1 MENEIKVGDKVRTLE
16 PIGTTPKG
24 TIGIVQKTYIDGAV
38 CLLIAVENGIS
49 NIYCWTSELEIVQTK
64 EQMAADAK
72 DTAKHCNTPNLTET
86 ELEVLKKDAL
96 DKMIHPERQFTY
108 ESAMDWVKYE
118 AQLAHDIAVEYIRIN
133 RYLPEVLGKNA
144 VNLAKSI
151 VEGLKK
157 R

>member
-49 NIYCWTSELEIVQTK
+49 NIYCWPSEFEIVQTK
-64 EQMAADAK
+64 EQMEEA
-72 DTAKHCNTPNLTET
+72 NLNQWQS

-96 DKMIHPERQFTY
+96 DKMQHPERQFTY
-108 ESAMDWVKYE
+108 EPAMDWVKYE
-118 AQLAHDIAVEYIRIN
+118 AQLAHDIAVKIAGNDVRSPKEMGDYT
-133 RYLPEVLGKNA
+133 VA
-144 VNLAKSI
+144 VAKAV

-157 R
+157 KGNE